1 MNCVDILY
9 NVNEI
14 IVDSGLEKSY
24 IKFSCE
30 LNNYLLEKYGEYYLG
45 LQLYESDENPTYF
58 HVVAAYDNDCGL
70 NWIID
75 DIQED
80 ISSIYDCK
88 WGDTV
93 IRNSIFSFT
102 TSTRIIPLLC

>member
-1 MNCVDILY
+1 MSSMDILY

-14 IVDSGLEKSY
+14 IVDPGLECSY
-24 IKFSCE
+24 REFSFE

-58 HVVAAYDNDCGL
+58 HVVAAYENKYGL
-70 NWIID
+70 DWIIGDIQD
-75 DIQED
+75 DI
-80 ISSIYDCK
+80 SNIYDCE

-93 IRNSIFSFT
+93 IRNSVFSFT
-102 TSTRIIPLLC
+102 TSTRVIPPLC